1 MALVAELLDNLNMKH
16 TLGVFQAEAQVHG
29 VNRIDLGRTLQIKEE
44 DTSADKPLLINVL
57 AERTLN

>member
-1 MALVAELLDNLNMKH
+1 MKH

-29 VNRIDLGRTLQIKEE
+29 VNRVDLGRTLQINEE
-44 DTSADKPLLINVL
+44 DTSADKPLLMNVL